1 MRPATG
7 PESLCTTIDYIV
19 PHMASTSVRLPDD
32 LLEAL
37 DRLADREHVD
47 RSTMMRRAIERGL
60 EDLALDQAV
69 DAYQSGGVTAWKA
82 AREHGV
88 TLWDLLDELRDRGLG
103 VRTDEE
109 ELRRQIEDLT

>member
-1 MRPATG
+1 
-7 PESLCTTIDYIV
+7 
-19 PHMASTSVRLPDD
+19 MASTSVRLPDD

-37 DRLADREHVD
+37 DEMADREHVD

-69 DAYQSGGVTAWKA
+69 AAYQSGGSSAWKA
-82 AREHGV
+82 ARDHGV
-88 TLWDLLDELRDRGLG
+88 TLWDLLDELADRGLG

-109 ELRRQIEDLT
+109 TLREQIEDLA